1 LHVRK
6 SFDRLLVSNLFIDS
20 IIYIV
25 MMKENK
31 QPPPKRPM
39 EHIVS
44 FLPDNIT
51 VHVSPGQNL
60 LTAAAL
66 AGVYIPASCG
76 GDGVCRKCKIE
87 LVQGELHA
95 QNTSSL
101 SQDEISRGTR
111 LACISTVFSDVTI
124 RIPEI
129 VRSDGTSL
137 KAKPKTTR
145 TISTRSQENLVGT
158 WQIAPPVR
166 KLYLT
171 LPPPTL
177 DDNIPDMQRLIRGI
191 SRTGPGMHE
200 PDYDHPELIHDL
212 SVTLRE
218 SDWRVTVILLQ
229 GKLANEPERIIAV
242 EPGDTTDQLYGL
254 ALDLGTTT
262 IGGVLIDLN
271 SGRIIAEASAYN
283 SQIGYGED
291 IISRIIYSQRTGGL
305 RALQEKAV
313 HTINNIIEEV
323 CRTVIISPSDISY
336 IMAAGNTVMA
346 HLLLG
351 INPKFIREAP
361 YVPGVSQF
369 PLTKAAALGI
379 MAHPSV
385 RLFLYPCIASF
396 VGGDIVAGVHAC
408 NMHRSEKISL
418 FIDIGTNG
426 EIVVG
431 NRDWMVC
438 AACSAGPAFEGSGIK
453 YGMRASSGAIE
464 NLHIHPDTLDPM
476 IVTIGNTNPRGICGS
491 GVIAIVSELLEA
503 GIIDRRG
510 KFNDRKKHHRIRK
523 GADGWEY
530 VIAWAH
536 DTMIGEDI
544 VITEIDL
551 DNLIRAKGAMFA
563 GCQTLLESVGIGFA
577 EVEQIILAGNFGAH
591 IDLERAIA
599 IGLLPDI
606 DRDRFYYLGNASML
620 GCQISLTDHIRF
632 RERTEVR
639 RIMTNLE
646 LSDNLNFMSYYVA
659 ALFLPHTDSRLFPS
673 LSY

>member
-1 LHVRK
+1 
-6 SFDRLLVSNLFIDS
+6 
-20 IIYIV
+20 
-25 MMKENK
+25 
-31 QPPPKRPM
+31 M
-39 EHIVS
+39 EHTVS

-51 VHVSPGQNL
+51 VRVSPGENL

-101 SQDEISRGTR
+101 SQGEISRGTR

-191 SRTGPGMHE
+191 SRTGPAMHE

-464 NLHIHPDTLDPM
+464 NVHIHPDTLDPM
-476 IVTIGNTNPRGICGS
+476 IITIGNTNPRGICGS
-491 GVIAIVSELLEA
+491 GVIAIVPELLEA

-646 LSDNLNFMSYYVA
+646 LSDNLNFMNYYVA